1 MEASGFIILHGFK
14 KSHSILERKFG
25 KKKVKKIC
33 KVNSFGKLYLPTIS
47 VLVSRFFKHKLPINY
62 N

>member
-25 KKKVKKIC
+25 KKSKK
-33 KVNSFGKLYLPTIS
+33 NMQG
-47 VLVSRFFKHKLPINY
+47 
-62 N
+62 